1 RSPHGAGIRR
11 GDPRVHGARA
21 DHRRRTRGCAGRH
34 LLAVD
39 AGLRD
44 AHRTPAVRRLPRGA
58 PDGGAL
64 HGDRAAGARGAPR
77 GPAGHL
83 AGAGE
88 GDGQGT
94 GGPLSRRRGVPRRP
108 GITLVTDAP
117 FVGRRAEL
125 AELAVALMA
134 SQEVGAALGISDRT
148 VSTHLSNI
156 FLKLAVDSRGA
167 LSDVVRERG
176 LL

>member
-1 RSPHGAGIRR
+1 
-11 GDPRVHGARA
+11 HGARA
-21 DHRRRTRGCAGRH
+21 VHRRRTRGCAGRH

-125 AELAVALMA
+125 AELA
-134 SQEVGAALGISDRT
+134 AALDQAKRGRGSVHLVAGEGGVGKTRLT
-148 VSTHLSNI
+148 SVVSG
-156 FLKLAVDSRGA
+156 LA
-167 LSDVVRERG
+167 RE
-176 LL
+176 